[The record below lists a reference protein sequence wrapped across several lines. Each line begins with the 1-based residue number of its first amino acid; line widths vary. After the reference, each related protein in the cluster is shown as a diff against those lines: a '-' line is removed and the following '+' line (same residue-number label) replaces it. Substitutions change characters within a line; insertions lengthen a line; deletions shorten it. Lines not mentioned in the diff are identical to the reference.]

1 MSLKASAAVQFEFL
15 GALLRNYI
23 AGFIRQRFPQSRAWV
38 TLIKQSQ
45 IENSFNGKLARKMLA
60 DRREILPIMADK
72 LLARNHVLNLLG
84 NDYLIK
90 LYQVADSPE
99 DIRWDL
105 LPNKFVVKV
114 SHGSGGVIVV
124 GNFPGVKPLPYFL
137 IGNFWPKFLVDYS
150 HLNRVRLNR
159 ILRHLM
165 KQNYEYIPNKYPEWA
180 YKNLQ
185 PKILIEE
192 YLSSPGSDAPPFDYK
207 LFCFNGHCKIIQ
219 VDSNR
224 FKHHT
229 RDMFDL
235 DWNLLPLEFTYPN
248 SRAIPKKPA
257 TLKKMITIAEKLSEN
272 NDFLRVDL
280 YSIENR
286 IFVGELT
293 NYPEGG
299 LGKFIPEF
307 WDQEFAKFWD

>member
-1 MSLKASAAVQFEFL
+1 MSFKDSVAAQFESL
-15 GALLRNYI
+15 GAVLHGYI
-23 AGFIRQRFPQSRAWV
+23 AGLFHQRFPQSRARAR
-38 TLIKQSQ
+38 LIRQSQ
-45 IENSFNGKLARKMLA
+45 IANSFNGKLARKMLK
-60 DRREILPIMADK
+60 DRREILSVMADK
-72 LLARNHVLNLLG
+72 FLVRNHISNLIG
-84 NDYLIK
+84 NDYLAK

-105 LPNKFVVKV
+105 LPNKFVVKL

-137 IGNFWPKFLVDYS
+137 IGNVWPKFLVDHS
-150 HLNRVRLNR
+150 FLNIGRLNR

-165 KQNYEYIPNKYPEWA
+165 QQNYEYLPNKYPEWA
-180 YKNLQ
+180 YKHVQ

-192 YLSSPGSDAPPFDYK
+192 YLSSPGSDVPPNDYK

-224 FKHHT
+224 FKKHT

-235 DWNLLPLEFTYPN
+235 DWNFLPLVFTYPN
-248 SRAIPKKPA
+248 SKTLPNKPA
-257 TLKKMITIAEKLSEN
+257 TLKRMISIAEKLSEN

-280 YSIENR
+280 FTTENKV
-286 IFVGELT
+286 FVGELT

-299 LGKFIPEF
+299 LGKFIPKY